1 MTLSSG
7 LGRFTLWVA
16 RLSAGGL
23 ADDGRMREQG
33 SPTSA
38 NRVGRVLLV
47 VAAVFVVASLIFAG
61 VDEVSGG
68 SKSADWVSIAID
80 VLLLVVLAAT
90 LRSSRRG

>member
-1 MTLSSG
+1 
-7 LGRFTLWVA
+7 
-16 RLSAGGL
+16 
-23 ADDGRMREQG
+23 MREQG

-38 NRVGRVLLV
+38 KRVGRVLLV

-61 VDEVSGG
+61 LDEVLAGG

-80 VLLLVVLAAT
+80 LLLLVVLAAT